1 MSLLTIVS
9 GSLTAVRSSMLE
21 SWRHNA
27 FRAVYLLVLVIR
39 DDTVEC
45 AGLTA
50 MLVQCIHYGCVII

>member
-9 GSLTAVRSSMLE
+9 GSLTTVRGSVLE
-21 SWRHNA
+21 SRCHNA

-50 MLVQCIHYGCVII
+50 MLVQCIYYCCVII